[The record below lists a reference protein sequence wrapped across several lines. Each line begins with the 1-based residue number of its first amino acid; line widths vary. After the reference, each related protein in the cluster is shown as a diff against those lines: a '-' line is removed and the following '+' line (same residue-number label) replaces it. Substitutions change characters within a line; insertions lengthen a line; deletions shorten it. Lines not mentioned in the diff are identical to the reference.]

1 MFAGLGI
8 VMMLM
13 ATYGMFAWQLSLG
26 RIEVLGAA
34 GIFLV
39 VAQFVR
45 IERGTAEP
53 AKPEPRKSRGGID
66 GLCRKTKEVQA
77 SLVLVHRY
85 VRRLL
90 QHAVRNGETNP

>member
-1 MFAGLGI
+1 MFAGLGMA
-8 VMMLM
+8 MMLL
-13 ATYGMFAWQLSLG
+13 ATYGMFAWQTSLG
-26 RIEVLGAA
+26 RIEVLGGT
-34 GIFLV
+34 GILLV

-45 IERGTAEP
+45 VERGTAEP
-53 AKPEPRKSRGGID
+53 AKPEPMKSRRGID